1 MGRIPIYASKA
12 PLRRTPMVRPQ
23 PDIAVSEAIGGL
35 AETVGKIAMDWS
47 TKKKDTEIQSEYVS
61 NTIIL
66 KEAQA
71 TFLKAREDDP
81 NPLDDDYIKSGY
93 DEYMKTNLK
102 DLVWKHNTSQKKFE
116 QTRQISDLG
125 TLQKAYD
132 INRRKFISAEKV
144 QGEIDTQ
151 KALNLRSKALIDL
164 NISKLKP
171 VYSTEALDDKRIKD
185 HHDLEVLLIGDKLRI
200 DPNAPLKEFKK
211 VLPEEKNKLIKS
223 AKDSASAEAKR
234 KKTIQQD
241 ELKKQQAQLGKD
253 NIEKLHNNTLTW
265 DELVAQKPILT
276 EQQFK
281 GYEHALMTESPEK
294 SDPKVKA
301 ELYKRLGLG
310 LLTSTDIMNA
320 YGDLNIPDKKAL
332 ESAYTT
338 REKNEWGMMIE
349 PNKYQQ
355 ATKEVDVTLNELV
368 EDGLMSKGDME
379 EARTN
384 IITRLFDVSKKK
396 NLVDDEI
403 LEQKEKLMLP
413 YYKKQLPLLN
423 DDRAWNDF
431 MLGRQKESETERGI
445 AEIKIKEL
453 EEKVKGDVAKE
464 KSIKKEKEKETIKIE
479 GIPENV
485 VAQITDWLRKN
496 GTKVIDEENIK
507 YIYEQYK

>member
-171 VYSTEALDDKRIKD
+171 VYSTEVLKAKRIKD
-185 HHDLEVLLIGDKLRI
+185 YHDLETLQIIDKLGIDIKADLSEFKALSTADKAKVIKLVQTERKRLKQVADDALGEEREQTEKAFTEKWVNNELTTAEVLASNLTGKRQQAYIKLIG
-200 DPNAPLKEFKK
+200 A
-211 VLPEEKNKLIKS
+211 
-223 AKDSASAEAKR
+223 DSAGSKAVNDIPIEAELLRRANTKEGTYQ
-234 KKTIQQD
+234 KFVDDVSEAVK
-241 ELKKQQAQLGKD
+241 
-253 NIEKLHNNTLTW
+253 EKTLTTAKAGTLLNKW
-265 DELVAQKPILT
+265 FTKDKDAA
-276 EQQFK
+276 
-281 GYEHALMTESPEK
+281 Y
-294 SDPKVKA
+294 DKA
-301 ELYKRLGLG
+301 EDVIYGGNITLDFPTRDKIWIDFNAIIDAEPDKYRGMAGYDLAVKMTDEAVEQNRSRFWEFFTASPIS
-310 LLTSTDIMNA
+310 LLTNR
-320 YGDLNIPDKKAL
+320 L
-332 ESAYTT
+332 
-338 REKNEWGMMIE
+338 
-349 PNKYQQ
+349 
-355 ATKEVDVTLNELV
+355 TKPQVRKPV
-368 EDGLMSKGDME
+368 
-379 EARTN
+379 A
-384 IITRLFDVSKKK
+384 
-396 NLVDDEI
+396 
-403 LEQKEKLMLP
+403 
-413 YYKKQLPLLN
+413 
-423 DDRAWNDF
+423 
-431 MLGRQKESETERGI
+431 
-445 AEIKIKEL
+445 
-453 EEKVKGDVAKE
+453 EKVKRDEEAKE
-464 KSIKKEKEKETIKIE
+464 E
-479 GIPENV
+479 V
-485 VAQITDWLRKN
+485 TDYS
-496 GTKVIDEENIK
+496 K
-507 YIYEQYK
+507 YWE

>member
-35 AETVGKIAMDWS
+35 AETVGAITADWA
-47 TKKKDTEIQSEYVS
+47 TKKAEVEAESEYANNTVLYKQAIGNNYKVQSEDASIDPDDLVPNYKKS
-61 NTIIL
+61 MQESSGSLIWKS
-66 KEAQA
+66 KEAQKQFELNKGNFDLA
-71 TFLKAREDDP
+71 AEQRLNSLGRSRFIANTKAGYETSRKISIENRDKSGGLLALKATQGAFTPDQYKAE
-81 NPLDDDYIKSGY
+81 
-93 DEYMKTNLK
+93 KT
-102 DLVWKHNTSQKKFE
+102 DLVH
-116 QTRQISDLG
+116 
-125 TLQKAYD
+125 D
-132 INRRKFISAEKV
+132 IEMV
-144 QGEIDTQ
+144 QAQD
-151 KALNLRSKALIDL
+151 ALIVNINADL
-164 NISKLKP
+164 S
-171 VYSTEALDDKRIKD
+171 
-185 HHDLEVLLIGDKLRI
+185 
-200 DPNAPLKEFKK
+200 EFKN

-384 IITRLFDVSKKK
+384 IINRLFKTSKEK

-403 LEQKEKLMLP
+403 LEHKEKLMVP

-423 DDRAWNDF
+423 DERVWNDF
-431 MLGRQKESETERGI
+431 MLGKQKESETERGI

-453 EEKVKGDVAKE
+453 EEKVKKE
-464 KSIKKEKEKETIKIE
+464 KSSESGKIRVIAPDGREGYIPKTQIEEAKKVGYK
-479 GIPENV
+479 V
-485 VAQITDWLRKN
+485 V
-496 GTKVIDEENIK
+496 E
-507 YIYEQYK
+507 